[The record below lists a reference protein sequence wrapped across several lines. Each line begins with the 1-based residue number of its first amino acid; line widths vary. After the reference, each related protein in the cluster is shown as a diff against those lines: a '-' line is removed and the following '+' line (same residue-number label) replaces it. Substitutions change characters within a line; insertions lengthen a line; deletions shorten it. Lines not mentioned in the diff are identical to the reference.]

1 MESNITAER
10 IANAICQDT
19 SFNGHV
25 ILIEGKKDLKTYK
38 KFTSKTEAKLV
49 VTFGK
54 HKMRD
59 AYSILTS
66 RKFDRKLGIRDAD
79 FLRIPGNTKFSEN
92 YDDHIFPT
100 DGHDAEIM
108 MIRAGSLSSVLDIVS
123 DEEKVSSFRESN
135 RRSVENIVFD
145 LIRPLG
151 YLRLANKRHNL
162 GLSFKPAKPDGNRL
176 RLDRFICREE
186 WKVNDL
192 DKMINYVIEYSK
204 NRGNAVASRDAALAA
219 LIQEMKINHPDAELL
234 NGHDA
239 SEAFLLVAKQ
249 GLSSKNKLLQD
260 ANCIEDLLSSCFDW
274 LKFSTTALYAE
285 LNRWQSRLAHPVFIP
300 T

>member
-19 SFNGHV
+19 SFNGHI

-38 KFTSKTEAKLV
+38 KFTSPSEAKLV

-66 RKFDRKLGIRDAD
+66 RNYDKKLGIRDAD
-79 FLRIPGNTKFSEN
+79 FLRIPGNAKFSEN
-92 YDDHIFPT
+92 YVDHIFPT

-108 MIRAGSLSSVLDIVS
+108 MIEAGSLNSILNIVS
-123 DEEKVSSFRESN
+123 DEEKVSSFIKSN
-135 RRSVENIVFD
+135 RRSIENIIFD

-151 YLRLANKRHNL
+151 YLRLANKRHDL
-162 GLSFKPAKPDGNRL
+162 GLSFKPANPDGNKL
-176 RLDRFICREE
+176 RLDRFVCRNE
-186 WKVNDL
+186 WKTSDL
-192 DKMINYVIEYSK
+192 EKMINYVIEYSK
-204 NRGNAVASRDAALAA
+204 NRGNQVASRAATLAA
-219 LIQEMKINHPDAELL
+219 LEQEMSINHPDSELL

-274 LKFSTTALYAE
+274 LKFSRTSLYAE
-285 LNRWQSRLAHPVFIP
+285 LNRWQGRLAHPIFVP
-300 T
+300 G